1 MVGWLLRVILRVLQN
16 WLYRS
21 LSMLLTASL
30 LFVCN
35 TYFQHP
41 FFSFKNEE
49 CYFVTLAV
57 VHELMPLVQASDI
70 TPYHIIMN
78 VVSIILNQIYSI
90 LSCFTSDD
98 SSMTIILCT
107 LKANT
112 VVTCGFSYSNRV
124 QQMVRTGRQ
133 KMRCCVV
140 LYLLFYFS
148 RRRREHLEEDTLL
161 RSELFDGCQIL
172 QSIVFPATKNAH
184 TCVCFIGILTYFPVK
199 QLVTHVTFIYFLKK
213 GGRAFH
219 ESI

>member
-1 MVGWLLRVILRVLQN
+1 
-16 WLYRS
+16 
-21 LSMLLTASL
+21 MLLCHPRCSPRVDDTCAGKRH
-30 LFVCN
+30 N
-35 TYFQHP
+35 TMPHN
-41 FFSFKNEE
+41 NERRVNNTE
-49 CYFVTLAV
+49 SNIFYTF
-57 VHELMPLVQASDI
+57 
-70 TPYHIIMN
+70 Y
-78 VVSIILNQIYSI
+78 
-90 LSCFTSDD
+90 FTSDD

-140 LYLLFYFS
+140 LYLLFFFS

-184 TCVCFIGILTYFPVK
+184 TCVRFIGILTYFPVK
-199 QLVTHVTFIYFLKK
+199 QLVTHVTFNYFLKK